1 MHTISGL
8 LSADDPEDY
17 AGSIVFSIDRQGEA
31 VVIVVAPLG
40 GGETPPT
47 LLITP
52 DMPCHAFFVG
62 VSDLGRGRATRC
74 SVGTAT
80 DAVLYQVATGG
91 SL

>member
-17 AGSIVFSIDRQGEA
+17 AGSIVFSVDRQGEA
-31 VVIVVAPLG
+31 VVIVAAPLG

-52 DMPCHAFFVG
+52 DMPCHTFFAG
-62 VSDLGRGRATRC
+62 VSDLGRGRTIRC

-80 DAVLYQVATGG
+80 DAAPYRAATGG